1 MTDWRD
7 TLTHCK
13 PRMLGVLVN
22 GVVGG
27 SRVGADI
34 NREIYNVTKL
44 TSESSPVPIQ
54 TAGLR
59 PSHMFPP
66 RIIRFRHPS
75 SGFWKSWSKDR
86 TLPCALRRLRLR
98 GSQFRALG
106 QSRRACSTVWGSSPQ
121 GHATSFLGSG
131 GNFPLPRKRAV
142 YSPCAHERRE
152 GVSWLK

>member
-1 MTDWRD
+1 MGVLCMTDWCD

-13 PRMLGVLVN
+13 PRMFCVWGVLVN

-59 PSHMFPP
+59 ASHMFPP
-66 RIIRFRHPS
+66 RIVRFRHPS
-75 SGFWKSWSKDR
+75 SGFSKSWSKDR

-131 GNFPLPRKRAV
+131 GELPSTSKEACCVFAV
-142 YSPCAHERRE
+142 RP
-152 GVSWLK
+152 

>member
-54 TAGLR
+54 NCGA
-59 PSHMFPP
+59 S
-66 RIIRFRHPS
+66 RIPHVS
-75 SGFWKSWSKDR
+75 SKNNKVP
-86 TLPCALRRLRLR
+86 TPEQRLFEEL
-98 GSQFRALG
+98 
-106 QSRRACSTVWGSSPQ
+106 V
-121 GHATSFLGSG
+121 
-131 GNFPLPRKRAV
+131 
-142 YSPCAHERRE
+142 
-152 GVSWLK
+152 